1 MNVDFYALED
11 GNKLV
16 SDDEGNIRKEKVSVD
31 TLVIENSLENTNF
44 IIRGLKSN
52 LQDRKFTA
60 LLLLGIFMMVLFMDS
75 MVVLNAIKDFDKLAV
90 IFANVVAVLSMGG
103 SVVSFKNYK
112 KIKKSLENAYVN
124 KKELESDLIEAR
136 DKDLSKEK
144 IQDTTLNEIIS
155 LEEFVFEKGKDKKLV
170 LTKNE

>member
-60 LLLLGIFMMVLFMDS
+60 LLLLGIF
-75 MVVLNAIKDFDKLAV
+75 
-90 IFANVVAVLSMGG
+90 
-103 SVVSFKNYK
+103 
-112 KIKKSLENAYVN
+112 
-124 KKELESDLIEAR
+124 
-136 DKDLSKEK
+136 
-144 IQDTTLNEIIS
+144 
-155 LEEFVFEKGKDKKLV
+155 
-170 LTKNE
+170 

>member
-75 MVVLNAIKDFDKLAV
+75 MVVLNAIKDFD

>member
-1 MNVDFYALED
+1 
-11 GNKLV
+11 
-16 SDDEGNIRKEKVSVD
+16 
-31 TLVIENSLENTNF
+31 
-44 IIRGLKSN
+44 
-52 LQDRKFTA
+52 
-60 LLLLGIFMMVLFMDS
+60 MMVLFMES